1 MNNSDKQNI
10 LNDII
15 KSSGG
20 KINKDTI
27 KNAAKSGDSSAL
39 VNSLSKEDKQKLT
52 EILSDKQA
60 LADVLKSPQAQ
71 ALMKMLQK
79 GNKNG

>member
-39 VNSLSKEDKQKLT
+39 VNSLSKEDKQKLS